1 MRGVRA
7 QVRHHPL
14 LPLVA
19 FPPCIPSLRLPPCSS
34 PLHPPPCIRSSAPVN
49 IWSTAPI
56 LSRGGLMTE
65 SDGTELR
72 RTMIV
77 VVFGGLM
84 SMLDA
89 TIVNIAIRTLS
100 VRLHVPLSSV
110 QWVVTGYLLALA
122 AVIPVAGWIAASFG
136 PRR

>member
-19 FPPCIPSLRLPPCSS
+19 SSSLHSLPAAPLCLPLLS

-72 RTMIV
+72 RTMIA

-100 VRLHVPLSSV
+100 VRLHV
-110 QWVVTGYLLALA
+110 
-122 AVIPVAGWIAASFG
+122 
-136 PRR
+136 

>member
-1 MRGVRA
+1 
-7 QVRHHPL
+7 
-14 LPLVA
+14 
-19 FPPCIPSLRLPPCSS
+19 
-34 PLHPPPCIRSSAPVN
+34 
-49 IWSTAPI
+49 
-56 LSRGGLMTE
+56 MTE

-100 VRLHVPLSSV
+100 VRLHVPL
-110 QWVVTGYLLALA
+110 
-122 AVIPVAGWIAASFG
+122 
-136 PRR
+136 PRSEERRVGKEC